1 MLIYTRVQNK
11 PDMSRMRGY
20 MKREPHSDRKKQNN
34 PSHTIPDIRI
44 IDLDVSENTDSNT
57 ETLTESNMENNMG
70 SDIGTNMETD
80 EETPDEQEPERK
92 RFHIGAHTAMHFA
105 LLAVVVIVVIVV
117 INRIGRISQFISQ
130 EEIFKNGEGTYED
143 TYDQFLPA
151 LDADG
156 NLIVTN
162 TGKDLTV
169 LMLGN
174 SPLSDDKDSEDGLAN
189 MIAERTGANVIN
201 CAISGSYMAAE
212 QPNFYAAK
220 QSFMDAYT
228 PYWLCV
234 LACIEDIDP
243 YQKTAAE
250 ALGENTP
257 PEADEVYEI
266 LSTLDMNTVDVV
278 AFMYD
283 GTDYLMGHG
292 IYSGENTADIQQFS
306 GNLEASIDL
315 IQYYFPHIR
324 IIVMSPA
331 YAFGVNENGEYISS
345 DIQTYG
351 QDFLSTY
358 FYMEMLSCVDKG
370 VTFVDNLYGTINE
383 DNANEYLTDNIH
395 LNIEGRK
402 LMADRFIYALT
413 YFDS

>member
-1 MLIYTRVQNK
+1 
-11 PDMSRMRGY
+11 
-20 MKREPHSDRKKQNN
+20 MKREPLSNRETQNN
-34 PSHTIPDIRI
+34 SSHTIPDIQI
-44 IDLDVSENTDSNT
+44 IDLDTNEKTDPNT
-57 ETLTESNMENNMG
+57 EILMES
-70 SDIGTNMETD
+70 D
-80 EETPDEQEPERK
+80 EDAPAEQEPERK
-92 RFHIGAHTAMHFA
+92 GFHFSAHMAMHLA
-105 LLAVVVIVVIVV
+105 LLAVVVIAVIVV
-117 INRIGRISQFISQ
+117 VNRVGKMRHFISQ
-130 EEIFKNGEGTYED
+130 EDIFKDGEGTYD
-143 TYDQFLPA
+143 NTFDQFLPA
-151 LDADG
+151 IDADG
-156 NLIVTN
+156 NLIITE
-162 TGKDLTV
+162 TGKDLTI

-189 MIAERTGANVIN
+189 MIAARTGANVIN
-201 CAISGSYMAAE
+201 CAVSGSYMAAE
-212 QPNFYAAK
+212 QPNFFYAN
-220 QSFMDAYT
+220 QSPMDAYT
-228 PYWLCV
+228 PYWLCT
-234 LACIEDIDP
+234 LTYTDIIDHYYP
-243 YQKTAAE
+243 VATE
-250 ALGENTP
+250 ALGEDIP
-257 PEADEVYEI
+257 PEAEEVFET
-266 LSTLDMNTVDVV
+266 LSTLDMSTVDVV

-292 IYSGENTADIQQFS
+292 MFNIENSTDIQQFS

-358 FYMEMLSCVDKG
+358 FYMEMLSCVDRG

-383 DNANEYLTDNIH
+383 DIASEYLSDNIH

-402 LMADRFIYALT
+402 LMADRFIDALT

>member
-1 MLIYTRVQNK
+1 
-11 PDMSRMRGY
+11 
-20 MKREPHSDRKKQNN
+20 MKREPLSNRETQNN
-34 PSHTIPDIRI
+34 SSHIIPDIQI
-44 IDLDVSENTDSNT
+44 IDLDTNENTDPNT
-57 ETLTESNMENNMG
+57 EILMES
-70 SDIGTNMETD
+70 D
-80 EETPDEQEPERK
+80 EDAPTEQEPERK
-92 RFHIGAHTAMHFA
+92 GFHFSAHMAIHLA
-105 LLAVVVIVVIVV
+105 LLAVVVIAVIVV
-117 INRIGRISQFISQ
+117 VNRVGKMRHFISQ
-130 EEIFKNGEGTYED
+130 EDIFKDGEGTYD
-143 TYDQFLPA
+143 NTFDQFLPA
-151 LDADG
+151 IDADG
-156 NLIVTN
+156 NLIVTE
-162 TGKDLTV
+162 TGKDLTI

-189 MIAERTGANVIN
+189 MIAARTGANVIN

-212 QPNFYAAK
+212 QPNFYYNG
-220 QSFMDAYT
+220 QSYMDAYT

-234 LACIEDIDP
+234 LACIENTDP
-243 YQKTAAE
+243 YHAAAAE
-250 ALGENTP
+250 ALGDNIP
-257 PEADEVYEI
+257 PEADEVYET
-266 LSTLDMNTVDVV
+266 LSALDMNTVDVI

-292 IYSGENTADIQQFS
+292 IYSVENSADIQQFS

-331 YAFGVNENGEYISS
+331 YAFGVNENGEYVSS

-383 DNANEYLTDNIH
+383 DIASEYLSDNIH

-402 LMADRFIYALT
+402 LMADRFIDALT

>member
-1 MLIYTRVQNK
+1 
-11 PDMSRMRGY
+11 MSRMRGY
-20 MKREPHSDRKKQNN
+20 MKREPHSDHKKQNT
-34 PSHTIPDIRI
+34 PSHTVPDIRI
-44 IDLDVSENTDSNT
+44 IDLDVSENTDSKT
-57 ETLTESNMENNMG
+57 EVLTESDMENNRG
-70 SDIGTNMETD
+70 SDIGTNMESD
-80 EETPDEQEPERK
+80 EETPAEQESKRK
-92 RFHIGAHTAMHFA
+92 GFHIGAHTAMHIA

-117 INRIGRISQFISQ
+117 VDRIGKMREFISQ
-130 EEIFKNGEGTYED
+130 EEIFKDGEGTYED
-143 TYDQFLPA
+143 TYDQFLPV

-156 NLIVTN
+156 NLIVTG
-162 TGKDLTV
+162 TGKDLTI

-189 MIAERTGANVIN
+189 IIAERTGANVIN
-201 CAISGSYMAAE
+201 CAVSGSYMAAE
-212 QPNFYAAK
+212 QSNFYANN

-228 PYWLCV
+228 PYWLCT
-234 LACIEDIDP
+234 LTYTDIIDH
-243 YQKTAAE
+243 YYTAAAE
-250 ALGENTP
+250 ALGENIP
-257 PEADEVYEI
+257 PEAAEVFET
-266 LSTLDMNTVDVV
+266 LSTLDMSTVDVV

-283 GTDYLMGHG
+283 GTDYLMGHEM
-292 IYSGENTADIQQFS
+292 YSFESSTDIQQFT
-306 GNLEASIDL
+306 GNLVATIEL
-315 IQYYFPHIR
+315 FQYYFPHVR

-383 DNANEYLTDNIH
+383 DNANEYLIDNIH